1 MKKKTITLLAAM
13 LALSIGMTSALAAD
27 ETRGRNAAD
36 ADDRGICGAAFADAN
51 GDGICDNCPNGGIRP
66 QDGTGRRAGRN
77 GAGCGAAFADANG
90 DGICDNCPNG
100 GIRPQDGTGRRAG
113 RRCGGN
119 R

>member
-1 MKKKTITLLAAM
+1 MKKKTIALLAVM
-13 LALSIGMTSALAAD
+13 LALSIGITSAFAAD

-51 GDGICDNCPNGGIRP
+51 GDGICDNCPNGGV
-66 QDGTGRRAGRN
+66 
-77 GAGCGAAFADANG
+77 C
-90 DGICDNCPNG
+90 
-100 GIRPQDGTGRRAG
+100 PQDGTGRRAG